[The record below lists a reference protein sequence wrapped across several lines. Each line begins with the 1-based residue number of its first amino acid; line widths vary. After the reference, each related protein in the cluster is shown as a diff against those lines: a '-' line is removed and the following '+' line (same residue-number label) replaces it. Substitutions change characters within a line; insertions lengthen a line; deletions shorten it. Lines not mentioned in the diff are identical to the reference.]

1 MKKFTWILAALLLL
15 TGCGSTSEPQE
26 GTAGY
31 ETLSLEETAGS
42 AFSVGETQQEQ
53 TLESETEGLAAD
65 EEASL
70 PEEVTLIMAGD
81 ILLHTRVEE
90 SARQE
95 DGSFDFHP
103 IFANTADKISEA
115 DLALVN
121 QEVILGGEEL
131 GISGYP
137 AFNGPYEVADAL
149 VDSGFDV
156 ILHATNHALD
166 KGKRGLLNCLANW
179 KESYPLIPVLGIH
192 DSQESQEEIYVYEQD
207 GIKIAILN
215 YTYGTN
221 GIALPEDMPYAVD
234 MLDADRLAEDI
245 DRAEALADFTIVCPH
260 WGIEYQLEPS
270 AEQEALAKVM
280 LEHGADLV
288 IGTHPHVIQPVE
300 WMTDGESGHEMLIYY
315 SLGNFVN
322 WTGDSFPGIADRMIG
337 GLAEVTIGRNEAGEA
352 VILDYGVTP
361 VIAHLQSG
369 VNGVTVYAFEDY
381 TEALAEANEIVYQDS
396 SFSYQYIEDICDRVW
411 GTLWRKEGDN
421 NGI

>member
-1 MKKFTWILAALLLL
+1 
-15 TGCGSTSEPQE
+15 
-26 GTAGY
+26 
-31 ETLSLEETAGS
+31 
-42 AFSVGETQQEQ
+42 
-53 TLESETEGLAAD
+53 
-65 EEASL
+65 
-70 PEEVTLIMAGD
+70 
-81 ILLHTRVEE
+81 
-90 SARQE
+90 
-95 DGSFDFHP
+95 
-103 IFANTADKISEA
+103 
-115 DLALVN
+115 
-121 QEVILGGEEL
+121 
-131 GISGYP
+131 
-137 AFNGPYEVADAL
+137 
-149 VDSGFDV
+149 
-156 ILHATNHALD
+156 
-166 KGKRGLLNCLANW
+166 
-179 KESYPLIPVLGIH
+179 
-192 DSQESQEEIYVYEQD
+192 
-207 GIKIAILN
+207 
-215 YTYGTN
+215 
-221 GIALPEDMPYAVD
+221 MPYAVD